1 MKNPDRDDEHQR
13 RRNTG
18 DTSDIPDGKELAKL
32 LFGAG
37 ESDEPPDDCEDV
49 NLSDQTKED
58 LDDIL
63 SNDDTDE

>member
-1 MKNPDRDDEHQR
+1 MKNKDRDDQHSR
-13 RRNTG
+13 RRNAGDNG
-18 DTSDIPDGKELAKL
+18 DTPDGKELAKL

-37 ESDEPPDDCEDV
+37 ESDEPPDDCDDV

-63 SNDDTDE
+63 GEDE